1 MLMYKIYTFLTKC
14 VVQAHAP
21 IQELVNN
28 QHELPSFMRDT
39 ASKRLKDPEI
49 SRIQDNVQNSAFIHH
64 YHACIRFQISHM
76 AWQMCLKVTGARCE
90 LCFTSLTGTR
100 RECGQSAAW
109 TASVLTGSTVGS
121 ILSGTERDVWAATLR
136 GSETAFG
143 EGRQKLKAYYI
154 NTDLDDARRSGLE
167 STCVQLDLDCERVM
181 PPKLSSEEVLNCV
194 DSTPLRSFECSLVYA
209 HRGILKQISSGTA
222 EALVLEDDARLNGDL
237 AAESAKEM
245 LQSARERDFVM
256 AGWCDPSCA
265 HAYLVSPGGAKM
277 LLGRGFARRVPRG
290 IRNTCNCLT
299 ALQQVPSCQLTRC
312 FRLSKIRMSS
322 SLVAVLAGIRE
333 ILACSAKI
341 VLLLTASLIRAP
353 EALIREDQSHDREQ
367 TDSVVVDEVKVKALQ
382 TGSAQLRKTDE
393 KNQEP
398 PPPVATSSRN
408 SLLKAVSS
416 PQACCAALAGLQ
428 QNQAIAKPATE
439 IMRPLV
445 FSIIQESE
453 EFSRM
458 IDTKKE
464 DIVVAFMEQCR
475 EGVRDAPGRD
485 FHRDMNGL
493 SAPPLELRMREI
505 EETSVRVFETLA
517 KRAEL
522 LVDSLTKSPPE
533 FWKVWTTFY
542 PALADF
548 SESSPIFESAL
559 YFFRRLGE
567 LMREQDAQ
575 LTQQMMTDVALA
587 SLAKELAR
595 SPEKRDLLCDVVYSF
610 VQEDTLNHILT
621 LRALKEKVGDDLAVY
636 VPCLASLINL
646 DGQAGLL
653 DEHLLDLYIYYA
665 LMAIQSPKPRVRV
678 AGLAIICSVTGW
690 SSQHQPVVALLQHFS
705 ALANDEW
712 WEVQAQLLRLS
723 AKLLGKLSTERGQA
737 VVGAEDD
744 GSASGASRLEE
755 GAEASVDA
763 VIEEILSIVS
773 RLFVVSNSKNV
784 LQVGLSALVHV
795 LPDYPNLLPVF
806 VAVLLGQTPAL
817 RQRLLQEPAEG
828 DDKAGRTYVHGNF
841 TCTYEETC
849 LPEIWPHLDIA
860 KTLTM
865 QLEASP
871 PDHLETEHLEVLLAS
886 LPFFF
891 DEDEADE
898 WFNIFEKV
906 KKYVFTAL
914 VDPHLHLLST
924 QIIRKF
930 WASGV
935 ETIAAKT
942 RENSLDM
949 MAETLSM
956 LYDGS
961 ERVEEASVIVFLRE
975 MRGRDDDTQAEVDRM
990 IDHFAESHPDKYQ
1003 ASQLHTVSQE

>member
-1 MLMYKIYTFLTKC
+1 MACAPLPREIIKWLQGLDLSFSIKNPKRDLSNGYIVAEILSRYHPQDVDMNTYENGSRLEAKVDNWEQLYKLFKRKGIGISKAEFDPVIHCAPGAAVMLMHKIYTFLTRC

-21 IQELVNN
+21 IQELVNF

-49 SRIQDNVQNSAFIHH
+49 ARIQDNVERTIVAIDTLGVFHQ
-64 YHACIRFQISHM
+64 
-76 AWQMCLKVTGARCE
+76 E
-90 LCFTSLTGTR
+90 R
-100 RECGQSAAW
+100 RAIKA
-109 TASVLTGSTVGS
+109 
-121 ILSGTERDVWAATLR
+121 TE
-136 GSETAFG
+136 
-143 EGRQKLKAYYI
+143 
-154 NTDLDDARRSGLE
+154 
-167 STCVQLDLDCERVM
+167 
-181 PPKLSSEEVLNCV
+181 
-194 DSTPLRSFECSLVYA
+194 
-209 HRGILKQISSGTA
+209 
-222 EALVLEDDARLNGDL
+222 
-237 AAESAKEM
+237 
-245 LQSARERDFVM
+245 
-256 AGWCDPSCA
+256 
-265 HAYLVSPGGAKM
+265 
-277 LLGRGFARRVPRG
+277 
-290 IRNTCNCLT
+290 
-299 ALQQVPSCQLTRC
+299 
-312 FRLSKIRMSS
+312 
-322 SLVAVLAGIRE
+322 
-333 ILACSAKI
+333 
-341 VLLLTASLIRAP
+341 AP
-353 EALIREDQSHDREQ
+353 ALIRQERRLRMGLSQEDQSHDINQ

-393 KNQEP
+393 KNQEA
-398 PPPVATSSRN
+398 PPPVATSSRT

-416 PQACCAALAGLQ
+416 PQTCCAALAGLQ
-428 QNQAIAKPATE
+428 QSQAIAKPATE

-453 EFSRM
+453 EFSKM

-485 FHRDMNGL
+485 VHRDLNGIA
-493 SAPPLELRMREI
+493 APPLELRMREI

-559 YFFRRLGE
+559 YFFKRLGE

-575 LTQQMMTDVALA
+575 LTQQMMTEVALA

-595 SPEKRDLLCDVVYSF
+595 SPEKRELLCEVIYCF

-621 LRALKEKVGDDLAVY
+621 LRALKEKVGDDMAVY
-636 VPCLASLINL
+636 VPCLSSLVNL

-690 SSQHQPVVALLQHFS
+690 SSQHQPVVALLPHFS

-723 AKLLGKLSTERGQA
+723 AKLLGRLSTERGHAA
-737 VVGAEDD
+737 VLGPEDD
-744 GSASGASRLEE
+744 GSASGASRLED
-755 GAEASVDA
+755 GGEASVEA

-773 RLFVVSNSKNV
+773 RLFAVSNSKNV

-817 RQRLLQEPAEG
+817 RQRLLQEVEG
-828 DDKAGRTYVHGNF
+828 DDKAGHTYVHGNF

-871 PDHLETEHLEVLLAS
+871 PERLEIEHLEVLLAS

-898 WFNIFEKV
+898 WLHIFEKV
-906 KKYVFTAL
+906 KRYVFTTL
-914 VDPHLHLLST
+914 VDPQLHLLST

-935 ETIAAKT
+935 ESIAAKT

-949 MAETLSM
+949 MGETLSM

-975 MRGRDDDTQAEVDRM
+975 MRSRDEDTQAEVDRM
-990 IDHFAESHPDKYQ
+990 IDRFAESHPDKYQ
-1003 ASQLHTVSQE
+1003 ASQLHTVSQD

>member
-1 MLMYKIYTFLTKC
+1 MFY
-14 VVQAHAP
+14 
-21 IQELVNN
+21 
-28 QHELPSFMRDT
+28 
-39 ASKRLKDPEI
+39 
-49 SRIQDNVQNSAFIHH
+49 
-64 YHACIRFQISHM
+64 
-76 AWQMCLKVTGARCE
+76 
-90 LCFTSLTGTR
+90 
-100 RECGQSAAW
+100 
-109 TASVLTGSTVGS
+109 
-121 ILSGTERDVWAATLR
+121 
-136 GSETAFG
+136 
-143 EGRQKLKAYYI
+143 
-154 NTDLDDARRSGLE
+154 
-167 STCVQLDLDCERVM
+167 
-181 PPKLSSEEVLNCV
+181 
-194 DSTPLRSFECSLVYA
+194 
-209 HRGILKQISSGTA
+209 
-222 EALVLEDDARLNGDL
+222 
-237 AAESAKEM
+237 
-245 LQSARERDFVM
+245 
-256 AGWCDPSCA
+256 
-265 HAYLVSPGGAKM
+265 
-277 LLGRGFARRVPRG
+277 
-290 IRNTCNCLT
+290 
-299 ALQQVPSCQLTRC
+299 
-312 FRLSKIRMSS
+312 
-322 SLVAVLAGIRE
+322 
-333 ILACSAKI
+333 
-341 VLLLTASLIRAP
+341 
-353 EALIREDQSHDREQ
+353 EDQSHDREQ

-445 FSIIQESE
+445 FSIIQELSHAYPAAL
-453 EFSRM
+453 RVQ
-458 IDTKKE
+458 

-485 FHRDMNGL
+485 FHRDMHGL

-595 SPEKRDLLCDVVYSF
+595 SPEKRDLLCDVVYAF
-610 VQEDTLNHILT
+610 VQEDILQARPHISESKVEAHTSQDTLNHILT

-712 WEVQAQLLRLS
+712 WEAGDVSRAVPFQAELSEVQAQLLRLS

-755 GAEASVDA
+755 GAEASVDV

-906 KKYVFTAL
+906 KRYVFTAL
-914 VDPHLHLLST
+914 VDPQLHLLST

-949 MAETLSM
+949 MGETLSM

-990 IDHFAESHPDKYQ
+990 IDQFAESHPDKYQ

>member
-1 MLMYKIYTFLTKC
+1 MELRGRAKLTKLLLL
-14 VVQAHAP
+14 AA
-21 IQELVNN
+21 LV
-28 QHELPSFMRDT
+28 LFSG
-39 ASKRLKDPEI
+39 
-49 SRIQDNVQNSAFIHH
+49 
-64 YHACIRFQISHM
+64 Y
-76 AWQMCLKVTGARCE
+76 E
-90 LCFTSLTGTR
+90 LCFTTFTGTR
-100 RECGQSAAW
+100 RDCVQSTAW
-109 TASVLTGSTVGS
+109 RSGVLTGSTVS
-121 ILSGTERDVWAATLR
+121 STLSGEEHDMWAATLR
-136 GSETAFG
+136 GSENWSETAFG

-154 NTDLDDARRSGLE
+154 NTDLDDGRRSGLE
-167 STCVQLDLDCERVM
+167 STCAQLDLDCERVT

-194 DSTPLRSFECSLVYA
+194 DSTPLRSFECSLVFA
-209 HRGILKQISSGTA
+209 HRGILKQISSGNA
-222 EALVLEDDARLNGDL
+222 EALVLEDDARLNGDV

-245 LQSARERDFVM
+245 LQSARERDFAM

-277 LLGRGFARRVPRG
+277 LLGRGFARPELPADSMFPATCLYQSCWAPMVHHAPRSFLAAQQG
-290 IRNTCNCLT
+290 VSVL
-299 ALQQVPSCQLTRC
+299 LQLG
-312 FRLSKIRMSS
+312 SKLVNVGRMSS
-322 SLVAVLAGIRE
+322 SLVAVLMGIRE

-341 VLLLTASLIRAP
+341 APLLTASLIRAP
-353 EALIREDQSHDREQ
+353 EALICEDQSHDREQ

-485 FHRDMNGL
+485 FHRDVNGL

-595 SPEKRDLLCDVVYSF
+595 SPEKRDLLCDVVYAF

-723 AKLLGKLSTERGQA
+723 AKLLGKLSTERGQT

-755 GAEASVDA
+755 GAEASVDV

-806 VAVLLGQTPAL
+806 AGAPVLGFLGWQGVA
-817 RQRLLQEPAEG
+817 RQPDTGSLQHAIAE
-828 DDKAGRTYVHGNF
+828 NN
-841 TCTYEETC
+841 TCICIY
-849 LPEIWPHLDIA
+849 IYIY
-860 KTLTM
+860 
-865 QLEASP
+865 
-871 PDHLETEHLEVLLAS
+871 
-886 LPFFF
+886 
-891 DEDEADE
+891 
-898 WFNIFEKV
+898 N
-906 KKYVFTAL
+906 
-914 VDPHLHLLST
+914 
-924 QIIRKF
+924 
-930 WASGV
+930 
-935 ETIAAKT
+935 
-942 RENSLDM
+942 
-949 MAETLSM
+949 
-956 LYDGS
+956 
-961 ERVEEASVIVFLRE
+961 
-975 MRGRDDDTQAEVDRM
+975 
-990 IDHFAESHPDKYQ
+990 
-1003 ASQLHTVSQE
+1003 

>member
-1 MLMYKIYTFLTKC
+1 CACLSLAMELRRRAKLTKLLL
-14 VVQAHAP
+14 AA
-21 IQELVNN
+21 L
-28 QHELPSFMRDT
+28 LLFSG
-39 ASKRLKDPEI
+39 
-49 SRIQDNVQNSAFIHH
+49 
-64 YHACIRFQISHM
+64 
-76 AWQMCLKVTGARCE
+76 WE
-90 LCFTSLTGTR
+90 LCFTSLTGMR
-100 RECGQSAAW
+100 REWGQPAVW
-109 TASVLTGSTVGS
+109 KASVLTGSTVSS
-121 ILSGTERDVWAATLR
+121 ILSYTARDVWAPTLR

-181 PPKLSSEEVLNCV
+181 PPKLGSEEVLNCV

-209 HRGILKQISSGTA
+209 HRGILKQISSGNA
-222 EALVLEDDARLNGDL
+222 EALILEDDARLNGDV

-265 HAYLVSPGGAKM
+265 HAYLVW
-277 LLGRGFARRVPRG
+277 LG
-290 IRNTCNCLT
+290 IRPMVHLPDRYFAFEVFATHVTASLDLDCLET
-299 ALQQVPSCQLTRC
+299 
-312 FRLSKIRMSS
+312 
-322 SLVAVLAGIRE
+322 GIRE

-341 VLLLTASLIRAP
+341 VPLHTASLIRTTNSDDGP
-353 EALIREDQSHDREQ
+353 VTVEDQSHDREQ

-723 AKLLGKLSTERGQA
+723 AKLLGRLSTERGQA

-914 VDPHLHLLST
+914 VDPQLHLLST

-1003 ASQLHTVSQE
+1003 ASQLHTVSQD